1 MSSTIVHPV
10 VQDVASDRKAFAAGM
25 RRFVVDYCRPT
36 PDIRIVV
43 AYTGQAYTAASWIVV
58 ALRRAGADVVPLHMD
73 ATSADAFGRRLAAG
87 LPHVDGDER
96 FVLVTVELDTM
107 SHLED
112 IVAALSRYN
121 PDRWRTLRLINASR
135 EFFTHG
141 MQVGPSELSALNAG
155 LLHRMMPASS
165 LRITTSAGTDLAVTL
180 DSCKYRWLSN
190 RGTSKR
196 GSFVILPAGEVS
208 TYPVNITGRLVA
220 NGAFN
225 INASTAIDARLGDH
239 PVVVDI
245 VDSVLAGFSCDEP
258 DITRLVAKCLT
269 YPHARRVGELGFGT
283 SIGNPGYIAMN
294 SHLNERR
301 PGVHIGFGQ
310 HNQDVA
316 LVNYDCPI
324 HMDLIAAG
332 ARVTVDG
339 DEDNPAD
346 FAALEMSP
354 LPHPLDAHDEDIDAD
369 CCGLFTY
376 ER

>member
-1 MSSTIVHPV
+1 MSSTIAQPV
-10 VQDVASDRKAFAAGM
+10 GQDAAFDRMAFAAGM

-36 PDIRIVV
+36 PGIRIVV
-43 AYTGQAYTAASWIVV
+43 AYTSQAYTPASWIVV
-58 ALRRAGADVVPLHMD
+58 ALRRAGADAVPLQMD
-73 ATSADAFGRRLAAG
+73 TTSAGAFGCRLAAA
-87 LPHVDGDER
+87 LPHVDSDDH

-107 SHLED
+107 SHLKD

-141 MQVGPSELSALNAG
+141 MQLGPSEQSALNAE
-155 LLHRMMPASS
+155 LLHRMMPATS
-165 LRITTSAGTDLAVTL
+165 LRITTPAGTDLAVTL

-220 NGAFN
+220 DGAFN
-225 INASTAIDARLGDH
+225 INASTSLDARLGDH
-239 PVVVDI
+239 PTVVDI
-245 VDSVLAGFSCDEP
+245 ADSVLTEFSCDDP

-310 HNQDVA
+310 HNQDAA

-324 HMDLIAAG
+324 HMDLIASG
-332 ARVTVDG
+332 ARVTVGG
-339 DEDNPAD
+339 DEDNLVD
-346 FAALEMSP
+346 FAALEMSAR
-354 LPHPLDAHDEDIDAD
+354 PHPLDAHDEDIDAD